1 MEPWLLFVSI
11 TSYQIIQSLFSSSV
25 CHLCRVLGEILLLS
39 TVQKLLEFKI
49 VSDKHVQ
56 KLVWAEIV
64 ALLNYALWDRAEG
77 FADSLNEIH

>member
-1 MEPWLLFVSI
+1 M
-11 TSYQIIQSLFSSSV
+11 
-25 CHLCRVLGEILLLS
+25 LGEILLLS

-56 KLVWAEIV
+56 KLVRAEIV
-64 ALLNYALWDRAEG
+64 ALLNCALWDRAKG